1 MSAATQFLT
10 VDSKKKVVI
19 INREITPAAGDS
31 VLLTSYIAAG
41 YTQRDYS
48 PARAKAMKKNA
59 DGLNNEKLKDRL
71 KDYPEVL
78 KEYEKDM
85 AQDNKGRNFLKAK
98 SKALAAVKAIEE
110 EKAKA
115 KK

>member
-10 VDSKKKVVI
+10 VDAKKKVVI
-19 INREITPAAGDS
+19 INRNIAPAAGDA
-31 VLLTSYIAAG
+31 VLLTSYLAAG

-48 PARAKAMKKNA
+48 PARAKAMSKNS
-59 DGLNNEKLKDRL
+59 DGLNNEKLREKL
-71 KDYPEVL
+71 KEYPDVL
-78 KEYEKDM
+78 KEYDKDM
-85 AQDNKGRNFLKAK
+85 NKDNKGRNFLKAK
-98 SKALAAVKAIEE
+98 SKALAAVKVIEE

>member
-10 VDSKKKVVI
+10 VDAKKKVVI
-19 INREITPAAGDS
+19 INRDVAPAAGDA

-59 DGLNNEKLKDRL
+59 DGLNKEKLIEKL
-71 KDYPEVL
+71 KDYPEAKKIYDDEMA
-78 KEYEKDM
+78 KE
-85 AQDNKGRNFLKAK
+85 NKNFLRAK
-98 SKALAAVKAIEE
+98 SKALAKVKEIEE
-110 EKAKA
+110 GKG